1 MAKSETYW
9 TNRSNKRLET
19 YHRDSNRV
27 ILQISN
33 AYDEAIKEINRDIER
48 MFENYAKG
56 NDLTPSKAK
65 RLLNLK
71 IPNPLMEWLKKKLPT
86 VKNEKIK
93 KLIIQHI
100 ESKAYGAR
108 ITRLEALKESIYL
121 NLAAV
126 ADVELRESEK
136 LYMST
141 INKAY
146 YLSCYDIQKGLAIG
160 FNIAAMPT
168 EVIEEILKTN
178 WSGKHYSERVW
189 RNSQVMTNKLEQV
202 LLEGVMTGKSY
213 RKLAI
218 DLEEMSEDG
227 VFAAE
232 RLIRTEMTYIS
243 NQAELQAYKECGIEE
258 YIFVAT
264 LDSRTSKP
272 CRKMD
277 RKRVKINEAV
287 VGENL
292 PPLHPWCR
300 STTRIGIDDEVLA
313 TMQRRARNQETGQ
326 TYLISGNMGFS
337 NWYRLYTQD
346 KTHRI

>member
-1 MAKSETYW
+1 MAKSDTYW
-9 TNRSNKRLET
+9 TNRSNKRMET
-19 YHRDSNRV
+19 YHKDSNQV
-27 ILQISN
+27 ILKVSK
-33 AYDEAIKEINRDIER
+33 AYEEAIKEINRDIER
-48 MFENYAKG
+48 MLGNFMKG
-56 NDLTPSKAK
+56 NDLTKSEAK
-65 RLLNLK
+65 KLLNQK
-71 IPNPLMEWLKKKLPT
+71 IKNELIEQYKKILPT
-86 VKNEKIK
+86 IEDEEIKQKI
-93 KLIIQHI
+93 IAHI
-100 ESKAYGAR
+100 ESQAYSAR

-121 NLAAV
+121 NLATV
-126 ADVELRESEK
+126 ADVELKECEK
-136 LYMST
+136 LYTNT

-146 YLSCYDIQKGLAIG
+146 YLNCFDIQKGIGIG

-178 WSGKHYSERVW
+178 WSGMHYSDRVW
-189 RNSQVMTNKLEQV
+189 RNSQVMTKKLEQV
-202 LLEGVMTGKSY
+202 LLKGVMTGKSY
-213 RKLAI
+213 RKLAVE
-218 DLEEMSEDG
+218 LEEMSEDG

-277 RKRVKINEAV
+277 RKRVKISEAV

-300 STTRIGIDDEVLA
+300 STTRMGIDDEVLA
-313 TMQRRARNQETGQ
+313 TMQRRARDPQTGK
-326 TYLISGNMGFS
+326 TYLVPANMSYSEWEAQFTTKS
-337 NWYRLYTQD
+337 T
-346 KTHRI
+346 

>member
-1 MAKSETYW
+1 MEI
-9 TNRSNKRLET
+9 
-19 YHRDSNRV
+19 YHKDSNRV
-27 ILQISN
+27 ILKIAN
-33 AYDEAIKEINRDIER
+33 AYENAIKEINQDIER
-48 MFENYAKG
+48 MFESYAKG
-56 NDLTPSKAK
+56 NGLTHSKAK
-65 RLLNLK
+65 RLLSAK
-71 IPNPLMEWLKKKLPT
+71 ILNPLMEWLKKKLPT

-121 NLAAV
+121 NLATV

-136 LYMST
+136 LYIRTM
-141 INKAY
+141 NKAY
-146 YLSCYDIQKGLAIG
+146 YLNCYDIQKGIGIG

-168 EVIEEILKTN
+168 DVIEEILKTN
-178 WSGKHYSERVW
+178 WSGMHYSDRVW

-202 LLEGVMTGKSY
+202 LLEGIMTGKSY

-218 DLEEMSEDG
+218 ELEEMSEDG

-243 NQAELQAYKECGIEE
+243 NRAELQAYRECGIEE

-277 RKRVKINEAV
+277 RKRIKISDAI

-300 STTRIGIDDEVLA
+300 STTRMGIDDGVLA
-313 TMQRRARNQETGQ
+313 TMRRRARDPQTRK
-326 TYLISGNMGFS
+326 TYLVPANMSYSEWKAQFTNES
-337 NWYRLYTQD
+337 N
-346 KTHRI
+346 

>member
-1 MAKSETYW
+1 MAKSDTYW
-9 TNRSNKRLET
+9 TNRSNKRMET
-19 YHRDSNRV
+19 YHKDSNRV
-27 ILQISN
+27 VLQISN

-65 RLLNLK
+65 RLLNIK

-121 NLAAV
+121 NLATV
-126 ADVELRESEK
+126 ADVELRECEK
-136 LYMST
+136 LYTNT

-146 YLSCYDIQKGLAIG
+146 YLNCYDIQKGLAIG
-160 FNIAAMPT
+160 FNVAAMPT

-178 WSGKHYSERVW
+178 WSGLHYSDRVW
-189 RNSQVMTNKLEQV
+189 RNSQVMAKRLEQV
-202 LLEGVMTGKSY
+202 LLKGVMTGKSY

-218 DLEEMSEDG
+218 ELEEMSEDG

-243 NQAELQAYKECGIEE
+243 NQAELQSYKECGINE

-277 RKRVKINEAV
+277 RKRVKISEAV

-300 STTRIGIDDEVLA
+300 STTRMGIDDEALA
-313 TMQRRARNQETGQ
+313 SMQRRARNPETGK
-326 TYLISGNMGFS
+326 TYLVPANRSYSEWEAQFTNKS
-337 NWYRLYTQD
+337 T
-346 KTHRI
+346 

>member
-1 MAKSETYW
+1 MEI
-9 TNRSNKRLET
+9 
-19 YHRDSNRV
+19 YHKDSNRV
-27 ILQISN
+27 ILKIAN
-33 AYDEAIKEINRDIER
+33 AYENAIKEINQDIER
-48 MFENYAKG
+48 MFESYAKG

-65 RLLNLK
+65 RLLNAK

-121 NLAAV
+121 NLATV

-136 LYMST
+136 LYIRTM
-141 INKAY
+141 NKAY
-146 YLSCYDIQKGLAIG
+146 YLNCYDIQKGIGIG

-168 EVIEEILKTN
+168 DVIEEILKTN
-178 WSGKHYSERVW
+178 WSGMHYSDRVW

-202 LLEGVMTGKSY
+202 LLEGIMTGKSY

-218 DLEEMSEDG
+218 ELEEMSEDG

-243 NQAELQAYKECGIEE
+243 NQAELQSYKECGIDE

-264 LDSRTSKP
+264 LDSRTSEP

-277 RKRVKINEAV
+277 RKRVKISDAV

-300 STTRIGIDDEVLA
+300 STTRMGVNDEVLA
-313 TMQRRARNQETGQ
+313 TMQRRARNPETGK
-326 TYLISGNMGFS
+326 TYLVPANMSYYHWKAQFTNES
-337 NWYRLYTQD
+337 N
-346 KTHRI
+346 

>member
-1 MAKSETYW
+1 MAKSDTYW
-9 TNRSNKRLET
+9 TNRSNKRMET
-19 YHRDSNRV
+19 YHKDSNQV
-27 ILQISN
+27 ILKVSK
-33 AYDEAIKEINRDIER
+33 AYEEAIKEINRDIER
-48 MFENYAKG
+48 MLGNFMKG
-56 NDLTPSKAK
+56 NDLTKSEAK
-65 RLLNLK
+65 KLLNQK
-71 IPNPLMEWLKKKLPT
+71 IKNELIEQYKKILPT
-86 VKNEKIK
+86 IEDEEIKQKI
-93 KLIIQHI
+93 IAHI
-100 ESKAYGAR
+100 ESQAYSAR

-121 NLAAV
+121 NLATV
-126 ADVELRESEK
+126 ADVELKECEK
-136 LYMST
+136 LYTNT

-146 YLSCYDIQKGLAIG
+146 YLNCFDIQKGIGIG

-178 WSGKHYSERVW
+178 WSGMHYSDRVW
-189 RNSQVMTNKLEQV
+189 RNSQVMTKKLEQV
-202 LLEGVMTGKSY
+202 LLKGVMTGKSY

-218 DLEEMSEDG
+218 ELEEMSEDG

-243 NQAELQAYKECGIEE
+243 NQAELQAYKECDIEE

-277 RKRVKINEAV
+277 RKRVKISEAV

-313 TMQRRARNQETGQ
+313 TMQRRARDPQSGK
-326 TYLISGNMGFS
+326 TYLIPANMSYYEWEAQFMNES
-337 NWYRLYTQD
+337 N
-346 KTHRI
+346 